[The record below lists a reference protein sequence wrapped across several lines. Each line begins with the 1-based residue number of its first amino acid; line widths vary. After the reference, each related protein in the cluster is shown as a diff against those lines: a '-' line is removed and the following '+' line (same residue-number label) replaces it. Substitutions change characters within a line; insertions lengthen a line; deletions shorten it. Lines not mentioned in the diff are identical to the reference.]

1 MALRRVTQIGDD
13 PMSDSGSGYPRV
25 DAAGSEELWQAVLAR
40 DRSRDGAFVFG
51 VRSTGIYC
59 RPSCPARHPRRE
71 QVAFFHRP
79 DDAEAAGFRA
89 CRRCHPRQANGDA
102 RAEWIARACRHLEAH
117 ADERL
122 TLAALG
128 AAVGVSPAHLQRT
141 FKQTLGITPRQYADA
156 CRLNRLKAYLKE
168 GQDVTM
174 ALYEA
179 GYGSSSRLYEKA
191 PAQLGMTPATYR
203 RGGRAM
209 RLRYTIVDSRL
220 GRLLVAATERG
231 ISAVYLGDADAELEE
246 ALRVEY
252 PDARIERDAG
262 GLGEWV
268 QALLRHLAG
277 QQPDLDL
284 PLDVRA
290 TAFQRRVWEALQAIP
305 AGSTYT
311 YGEIARS
318 LGHPG
323 AARAVGRACATNPV
337 SLVIPCH
344 RAVRQDGSLAG
355 YRWGVERKRALIEQ
369 ERGRKEPSE

>member
-1 MALRRVTQIGDD
+1 
-13 PMSDSGSGYPRV
+13 
-25 DAAGSEELWQAVLAR
+25 
-40 DRSRDGAFVFG
+40 
-51 VRSTGIYC
+51 
-59 RPSCPARHPRRE
+59 
-71 QVAFFHRP
+71 
-79 DDAEAAGFRA
+79 
-89 CRRCHPRQANGDA
+89 
-102 RAEWIARACRHLEAH
+102 
-117 ADERL
+117 
-122 TLAALG
+122 
-128 AAVGVSPAHLQRT
+128 
-141 FKQTLGITPRQYADA
+141 
-156 CRLNRLKAYLKE
+156 
-168 GQDVTM
+168 
-174 ALYEA
+174 
-179 GYGSSSRLYEKA
+179 
-191 PAQLGMTPATYR
+191 
-203 RGGRAM
+203 M